1 MNLKLTNLGIFN
13 KYLEEEI
20 QDRINKKKNEADA
33 LRIMVLDAE
42 ARLLKKVLSE
52 YGNLIVRQ

>member
-13 KYLEEEI
+13 KYLEDEI

>member
-13 KYLEEEI
+13 KYLEDEI
-20 QDRINKKKNEADA
+20 QKRITEKKNEADA